1 MKTSLEVLHLLDNS
15 SLDAPFS
22 HSVDVFLLV
31 LLRHANVLSV
41 RLQFPLGDLSGD
53 ILVDGEGQVER
64 VEVDLVVVFDPL
76 ETPVEFGVERL
87 QIAQRRRAEN
97 QRNENPRNE
106 IKLIL
111 KNKQKI

>member
-15 SLDAPFS
+15 SFDAPFG
-22 HSVDVFLLV
+22 HSVDVLLPV

-53 ILVDGEGQVER
+53 LLIDGEGQVER

-76 ETPVEFGVERL
+76 ETPVEFGVE
-87 QIAQRRRAEN
+87 
-97 QRNENPRNE
+97 
-106 IKLIL
+106 
-111 KNKQKI
+111 